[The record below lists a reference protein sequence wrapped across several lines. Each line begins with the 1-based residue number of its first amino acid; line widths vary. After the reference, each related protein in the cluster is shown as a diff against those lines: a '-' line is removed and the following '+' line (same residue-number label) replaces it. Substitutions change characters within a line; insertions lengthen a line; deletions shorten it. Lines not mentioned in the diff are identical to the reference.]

1 VEAYLT
7 CQWIRRATLRIIHPV
22 HIPTTSLAAGSG
34 IIMSKP
40 SFRDGVGIRVT
51 TSTPEHRSF

>member
-1 VEAYLT
+1 MEADLK

-22 HIPTTSLAAGSG
+22 HIPTTRLAASGG

-40 SFRDGVGIRVT
+40 SFRDGAVIRVT
-51 TSTPEHRSF
+51 TSTLEHRSF